1 MTTTQDM
8 WALGDY
14 NRIADLLVDM
24 GRAVVAAAEVGPGM
38 RVLDVASGTGN
49 ATLPAAA
56 AGADVVATD
65 VTPALL
71 EIGERHARDR
81 GLTVRWEQ
89 ADAQALPFADGEFD
103 AVLSCIG
110 AIFAPDQAVTGREL
124 LRVCRPGGIVVMA
137 NWTSDGGAG
146 RFFRLLSRYEPP
158 GVDDA
163 PLPTAWG
170 VPAHATA
177 LLEGADVR
185 TELRRVRLGFTGSA
199 DELAAYYRRHFPPVV
214 AVMPASTTRQ
224 RTGWSATW
232 RSSSRRRRRA
242 REHRGAR
249 VDRRR
254 PRADH
259 QTPTMRPRRARHR
272 RTSWST
278 CWSVPGCRRCG
289 DGPRGHA
296 GTVTS
301 TRGSAESRRASS
313 CCAVRCTFCWVCCIR
328 ASTRPLSP

>member
-38 RVLDVASGTGN
+38 RVLDVGSGTGN
-49 ATLPAAA
+49 AALPAAA

-81 GLTVRWEQ
+81 GLTVRWKQ

-124 LRVCRPGGIVVMA
+124 LRMCRPGGIVVMA
-137 NWTSDGGAG
+137 NWTPDGGAG

-163 PLPTAWG
+163 ALPTVWG

-185 TELRRVRLGFTGSA
+185 TELRRVRLRFTGSA

-214 AVMPASTTRQ
+214 AVMAGLDDARAN
-224 RTGWSATW
+224 RLERDLAEFFATE
-232 RSSSRRRRRA
+232 A
-242 REHRGAR
+242 TCEGA
-249 VDRRR
+249 
-254 PRADH
+254 
-259 QTPTMRPRRARHR
+259 
-272 RTSWST
+272 
-278 CWSVPGCRRCG
+278 
-289 DGPRGHA
+289 
-296 GTVTS
+296 
-301 TRGSAESRRASS
+301 SRRAGGPMPPESRPS
-313 CCAVRCTFCWVCCIR
+313 DTDDAAPAGAPPSYELEYLLVRARVPALR
-328 ASTRPLSP
+328 

>member
-14 NRIADLLVDM
+14 DRIADLLADM
-24 GRAVVAAAEVGPGM
+24 GRAVVAAAEIGPGM
-38 RVLDVASGTGN
+38 RVLDIGSGTGN
-49 ATLPAAA
+49 AALPAAA

-71 EIGERHARDR
+71 EIGEHRAHDR

-137 NWTSDGGAG
+137 NWTPDGGAG

-158 GVDDA
+158 GVDDG

-199 DELAAYYRRHFPPVV
+199 EELAAYYRRHFPPVV
-214 AVMPASTTRQ
+214 AAMA
-224 RTGWSATW
+224 GLDA
-232 RSSSRRRRRA
+232 A
-242 REHRGAR
+242 
-249 VDRRR
+249 
-254 PRADH
+254 RAD
-259 QTPTMRPRRARHR
+259 QLERDLAAFFATEAK
-272 RTSWST
+272 
-278 CWSVPGCRRCG
+278 GG
-289 DGPRGHA
+289 GA
-296 GTVTS
+296 
-301 TRGSAESRRASS
+301 SRRASGPMPPES
-313 CCAVRCTFCWVCCIR
+313 QPLGAENGAPAGAPPSYELEYLLVRARVPMQLTDLAVRQGR
-328 ASTRPLSP
+328 